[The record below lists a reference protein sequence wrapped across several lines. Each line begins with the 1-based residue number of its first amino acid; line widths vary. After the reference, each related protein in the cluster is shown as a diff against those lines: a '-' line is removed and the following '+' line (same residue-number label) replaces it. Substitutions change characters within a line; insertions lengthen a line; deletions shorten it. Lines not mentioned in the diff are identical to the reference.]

1 LPYLNPIEQVSS
13 RLDALLRGAEGR
25 TRHALWTTIDQVL
38 DRFSPAERRNYLTSS
53 GFEFT

>member
-1 LPYLNPIEQVSS
+1 LPYLNPIEQVSPK
-13 RLDALLRGAEGR
+13 LKALVSGAEGR

-38 DRFSPAERRNYLTSS
+38 DRFSAAERRNYLTSS